1 MTEYNG
7 GNSQKQRIK
16 NLYDNKLGL
25 QYVACY
31 SELNA
36 QLLDCFVDPADIG
49 AICGMDSFGG
59 SDGAIRVKAYFIYK
73 ATTGRTKGIYH
84 SSKYAA
90 MRDEEWEAYKKEA
103 VEEANKVQVDLIDFD
118 VN

>member
-1 MTEYNG
+1 M
-7 GNSQKQRIK
+7 
-16 NLYDNKLGL
+16 GL

-84 SSKYAA
+84 SSKYAK

-103 VEEANKVQVDLIDFD
+103 VTEANEIQADLIDFD